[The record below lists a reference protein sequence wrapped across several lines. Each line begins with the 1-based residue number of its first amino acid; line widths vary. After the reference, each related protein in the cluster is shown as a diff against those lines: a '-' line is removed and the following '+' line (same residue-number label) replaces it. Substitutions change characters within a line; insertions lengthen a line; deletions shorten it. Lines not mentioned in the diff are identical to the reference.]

1 MFGESCFALWGFSW
15 LIILICYFLIFW
27 VCYSQHGFPDAKGP
41 LIGILSRLFTPSLWR
56 FSNFDG
62 TKDRCLRPQLE
73 LVEVHACTGRDTSQM
88 LQFVELRHHWFQSL
102 KVNEMCSTQIE
113 SKGNHPNRL
122 QDTASSFQW
131 HCFWL
136 FDSTASAP
144 FRSFGTAA
152 CIFWVTF
159 PSWSWQE
166 WYFEIFWDLLWWNMM
181 KLISCTVPKI
191 WKSSMSFCTYF
202 AIFGQSRPKKAL
214 NQSWHVRF
222 GCLPGCAKTLTRCW
236 VASVV
241 FKCFSNTKCQ
251 SVADV
256 RGSRDSTDPVHFV
269 WSRPL
274 NRCWTGVCRNGNP
287 NGMNQW
293 NQQNIYIYNVYI
305 YNIRTISSI
314 DLFIHLTIGYYRYYT
329 IWQYVYRF
337 ITSLKSGDV
346 AN

>member
-1 MFGESCFALWGFSW
+1 MFGEFCFALWGFSW

-41 LIGILSRLFTPSLWR
+41 LIGILSRLFAPSLWR

-62 TKDRCLRPQLE
+62 TKDRRLRPQLE

-102 KVNEMCSTQIE
+102 KVNETCSTQIE

-166 WYFEIFWDLLWWNMM
+166 WYFEIFWGLLWWNMM
-181 KLISCTVPKI
+181 KPISCTVPKI

-222 GCLPGCAKTLTRCW
+222 GCAFWMCQDFNKMLSRFQMLLEHKMPNRRSPRLERFNRSCALCLIS
-236 VASVV
+236 APE
-241 FKCFSNTKCQ
+241 
-251 SVADV
+251 
-256 RGSRDSTDPVHFV
+256 PV
-269 WSRPL
+269 L
-274 NRCWTGVCRNGNP
+274 NRCHHEPHAEMETPMGWTSEISRTY
-287 NGMNQW
+287 
-293 NQQNIYIYNVYI
+293 IYIYIHIMCIYI
-305 YNIRTISSI
+305 YIMCIYI
-314 DLFIHLTIGYYRYYT
+314 IYGQYHLLIYLFIL
-329 IWQYVYRF
+329 
-337 ITSLKSGDV
+337 L
-346 AN
+346 